1 MLFNAFRSGH
11 VNDVEH
17 FFHMDVDSVSLDP
30 IISHLSVGRNT
41 PEAAFPDTFPAD
53 SSITLA

>member
-1 MLFNAFRSGH
+1 MLFNAVQIGH
-11 VNDVEH
+11 VNDVKH
-17 FFHMDVDSVSLDP
+17 TFHMDIDSVSLDP

-53 SSITLA
+53 SSVTLA